1 MIKFDLNQ
9 FFILSIYIVRI
20 RFTTTDHL
28 STSRI
33 SEPNNNKLHKCLSL
47 SLPLSTRIIYPCNTL
62 TNQNS
67 FQYRCT
73 HFNVSSLSSI
83 LGGRISHSPA
93 VIIYPSDSSDV
104 QNIVKCATK
113 LNYIV
118 NALGGG
124 HSYEGYGLGSVYN
137 NIIINMERINY
148 IHINQHDRIGTF
160 GAGARL
166 GPIYYRAY
174 QHGKLTI
181 NGGSCPWVG
190 LAGHALGGGFGF
202 LARLHGLLSDNI
214 IEMKAVNAQGEL
226 LTINET
232 HEPELYW
239 ALRGGGGGLFVIV
252 TEFKFRLIKSP
263 SVVTTFLS
271 MWNTNATKYVIQR
284 YQSLIFNNKTLNLN
298 KSIFMEMFVNK
309 THVQILII
317 NFDIDLTEFNKTILL
332 FLKGLP
338 TSNNIS
344 FDKQDW
350 LTFVYKHS
358 GLDNLNSDHRHL
370 LLENLTLPTYNF
382 KGKHLFYNQS
392 IANHSLDLVIHRLAL
407 ADGNISMLFNPWD
420 GYLSEI
426 PVNKTAFPHRNFKFG
441 IQFMN
446 YWIDRQQEEKQMNL
460 LNQIYLCLY
469 NDSTKYSYINY
480 IDRTEDNWMNVYYNT
495 HQQRLISIKNIYD
508 KKNRF
513 AFERTIQINQK
524 KTTYS
529 FTIFLLLM
537 FFV

>member
-1 MIKFDLNQ
+1 MIKFDSNQ
-9 FFILSIYIVRI
+9 LLILSIYIVQI
-20 RFTTTDHL
+20 RFTTADHF

-47 SLPLSTRIIYPCNTL
+47 SLPFSTRIIYPCNTL

-67 FQYRCT
+67 FQYQCT

-93 VIIYPSDSSDV
+93 VIIYPKDSSDV
-104 QNIVKCATK
+104 QNVVKCATK

-148 IHINQHDRIGTF
+148 IHINQYDRIGTF

-214 IEMKAVNAQGEL
+214 IEMKAVNDQGEL

-239 ALRGGGGGLFVIV
+239 ALRGGGGGL
-252 TEFKFRLIKSP
+252 
-263 SVVTTFLS
+263 
-271 MWNTNATKYVIQR
+271 
-284 YQSLIFNNKTLNLN
+284 
-298 KSIFMEMFVNK
+298 
-309 THVQILII
+309 
-317 NFDIDLTEFNKTILL
+317 
-332 FLKGLP
+332 P

-344 FDKQDW
+344 LDKQDW

-358 GLDNLNSDHRHL
+358 GLDNLNGDHRHL

-392 IANHSLDLVIHRLAL
+392 IANHNLELVIHRLRL

-460 LNQIYLCLY
+460 LNQ
-469 NDSTKYSYINY
+469 N
-480 IDRTEDNWMNVYYNT
+480 
-495 HQQRLISIKNIYD
+495 
-508 KKNRF
+508 
-513 AFERTIQINQK
+513 
-524 KTTYS
+524 
-529 FTIFLLLM
+529 
-537 FFV
+537 